1 MDGSSTSDIAK
12 GGACS
17 HAAGKSDDTLA
28 VAGEPNP
35 PRLDGVRRLDGVSR
49 LASTAARERATA
61 LGVLVVTASEEAL
74 TDDDEDRSS
83 SSLSSPASATV
94 PFRDRRTSAVRASET
109 KENAGVLEKMP
120 SAAGR
125 HRV

>member
-1 MDGSSTSDIAK
+1 MDGSSTPDIVK

-17 HAAGKSDDTLA
+17 HAAGKSDDALA
-28 VAGEPNP
+28 VAGEPIP
-35 PRLDGVRRLDGVSR
+35 PWLDGVSR

-74 TDDDEDRSS
+74 TDDDEDRSC